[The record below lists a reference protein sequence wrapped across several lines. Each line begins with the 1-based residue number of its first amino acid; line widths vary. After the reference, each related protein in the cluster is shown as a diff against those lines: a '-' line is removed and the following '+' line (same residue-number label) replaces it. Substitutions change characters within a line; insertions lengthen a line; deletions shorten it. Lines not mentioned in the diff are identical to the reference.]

1 MHLKSHIHL
10 VTRNAEREPMLT
22 QSDQSEN
29 RTSHTT
35 RENCLDNSSDSM
47 IPAPPSHSLAAD
59 ADRAFQSSATATAR
73 DATPPPPP
81 PPRRQG
87 REDEDDG
94 LGPIRQLAAQLE
106 RIGAEDFAPLPLRY
120 RLSSRDRLSSR
131 EWVKDLGEPDLAPLL
146 PTLFADDAVGDAEDC
161 LTPLGGSSVPMESD
175 WVMVAEHLTP
185 PPQPMPLSSPSN
197 PHAAERALS
206 CAMAAAVITGSP
218 LLSPSTATTRPRRRR
233 HTVAARL
240 ITPSNTNIATAPSVN
255 CGSFTPPPLP
265 LSPPSNPYV
274 MEHLPFATLSP
285 SISAA
290 AATRTPSP
298 SSAAAIAKNRPRRRR
313 QIDESRAV
321 EPTDKDVL
329 FGRGGHTNMHPGNV
343 KFRQKALELR
353 SWYEL
358 PATTREEKHRISHL
372 LVESV
377 RCEGGRFLE
386 RGEETGR
393 WHEVLGSGARRK
405 ASQVL
410 REHLRGTRRPRSAGA
425 GGAGGAAAEA
435 PPRGEARPGSV
446 EGDAMG
452 I

>member
-1 MHLKSHIHL
+1 
-10 VTRNAEREPMLT
+10 
-22 QSDQSEN
+22 
-29 RTSHTT
+29 
-35 RENCLDNSSDSM
+35 M

-73 DATPPPPP
+73 DAPPPPP

-106 RIGAEDFAPLPLRY
+106 RI
-120 RLSSRDRLSSR
+120 
-131 EWVKDLGEPDLAPLL
+131 GEPDLAPLL

-161 LTPLGGSSVPMESD
+161 LTPLGGSSVPVESD

-185 PPQPMPLSSPSN
+185 PPPPMPLSSPWN

-206 CAMAAAVITGSP
+206 CAMAAAVTTGSP

-329 FGRGGHTNMHPGNV
+329 FGRGGHTNM
-343 KFRQKALELR
+343 R
-353 SWYEL
+353 
-358 PATTREEKHRISHL
+358 
-372 LVESV
+372 
-377 RCEGGRFLE
+377 
-386 RGEETGR
+386 
-393 WHEVLGSGARRK
+393 
-405 ASQVL
+405 
-410 REHLRGTRRPRSAGA
+410 
-425 GGAGGAAAEA
+425 
-435 PPRGEARPGSV
+435 
-446 EGDAMG
+446 
-452 I
+452 